1 MAKMVIFGTDG
12 RREVELVEYN
22 TIGRLPQNRV
32 QVLDRIVSKEHCVIL
47 HEQQR
52 GYVFRDLGS
61 LNGSYVNKTRVVGE
75 IPLHDG
81 DEIVLGSTRCMFISE
96 EVGSTIAQK
105 VVDMSEGA
113 LQSHIRSVIAPIQ
126 DRFLPEKEV
135 QDVKALRA
143 DYEKLRVTYELGRD
157 IRLNMTLDE
166 ILERILERTFEFL
179 NCDRGVVLMADESG
193 DLKPRAFKMKKRED
207 KLVISSTLVNQ
218 VRKEK
223 SGLLSSDAQMDNRFK
238 EAKSMIMQGIRS
250 SMAVP
255 ILHRDELL
263 GIIIIDSSVAVNA
276 YSEKDLQ
283 LLSNIGNQAAQF
295 ITNLDMAKKIEKD
308 AATRERFQRLLSPD
322 LAEMV
327 VSGELSVEKGGEART
342 ATVLFADIRGFTSM
356 SENMVAADVLQMLNE
371 YFEVMVEIAFKH
383 EGTVDK
389 FVGDEIMVLWG
400 APVIHPDDPARA
412 VRAALDMQAA
422 LVEFNRTRESEGA
435 PPIHIGIGI
444 NTGELVA
451 GYIGSTRTMSY
462 SVIGD
467 SVNTAAR
474 LCSAAKTGQV
484 ILAETTYEHV
494 KNDFELETLEPIR
507 AKGKSKPL
515 PIYNAIAVKAPRE
528 SDKTRPNIVP
538 VTQRK
543 L

>member
-1 MAKMVIFGTDG
+1 MAKLVIFGSDG
-12 RREVELVEYN
+12 RREVELIEYN
-22 TIGRLPQNRV
+22 TVGRLPQNRI

-61 LNGSYVNKTRVVGE
+61 LNGSYVNKARVAGE
-75 IPLHDG
+75 VPLHDG

-96 EVGSTIAQK
+96 EVGATIAQK

-126 DRFLPEKEV
+126 DRFMPEKEV
-135 QDVKALRA
+135 QDVKSLRA
-143 DYEKLRVTYELGRD
+143 DYEKLRVTYELQRD

-166 ILERILERTFEFL
+166 ILARILERTFEFL
-179 NCDRGVVLMADESG
+179 NCDRGVVLMPDDSG
-193 DLKPRAFKMKKRED
+193 ELKPRAFKMKKRED
-207 KLVISSTLVNQ
+207 KLVISSTLINQ

-223 SGLLSSDAQMDNRFK
+223 AGLLSSDAQMDNRFK

-255 ILHRDELL
+255 ILHGDELL

-295 ITNLDMAKKIEKD
+295 IRNLEMAKKIEKD
-308 AATRERFQRLLSPD
+308 SATRERFQRLLSPD

-327 VSGELSVEKGGEART
+327 VSGELSVEKGGESRVG
-342 ATVLFADIRGFTSM
+342 TVLFADIRGFTSM

-389 FVGDEIMVLWG
+389 FVGDEIMLLWG
-400 APVIHPDDPARA
+400 APVIHPDDPSRA
-412 VRAALDMQAA
+412 VRAAVDMQAA
-422 LVEFNRTRESEGA
+422 LLEFNRTRESEEL
-435 PPIHIGIGI
+435 PPIHIGIGV

-474 LCSAAKTGQV
+474 LCSAAKAGQV
-484 ILAETTYEHV
+484 IISESTYQHEIGRAHV
-494 KNDFELETLEPIR
+494 
-507 AKGKSKPL
+507 
-515 PIYNAIAVKAPRE
+515 
-528 SDKTRPNIVP
+528 
-538 VTQRK
+538 
-543 L
+543 